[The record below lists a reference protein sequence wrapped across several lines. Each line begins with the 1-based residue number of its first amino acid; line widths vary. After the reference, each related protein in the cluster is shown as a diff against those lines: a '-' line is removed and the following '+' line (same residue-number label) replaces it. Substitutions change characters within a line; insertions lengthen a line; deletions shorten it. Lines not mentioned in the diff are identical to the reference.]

1 MSRRL
6 STAKRA
12 VVPSVPSISEGS
24 LDREPTSTT
33 ATHDP
38 GEPKPLVRLRDVG
51 KIYDDDGLQEPAT
64 RHQLFVRGAW
74 PRALGS
80 RLELSGFAPVDV
92 LDGSTLAQMLVSFYL
107 LQVVR

>member
-1 MSRRL
+1 MARGLCDRS
-6 STAKRA
+6 A
-12 VVPSVPSISEGS
+12 VVDAPQPGTDEHHGH
-24 LDREPTSTT
+24 
-33 ATHDP
+33 HDP
-38 GEPKPLVRLRDVG
+38 AEPKPLVRLRDVG

-80 RLELSGFAPVDV
+80 RLELSGFALVDV
-92 LDGSTLAQMLVSFYL
+92 LDGSTLAQTLVSFYP